1 MSNNSKASERI
12 NALLDANSFVEIGGS
27 MTARATDFNL
37 EPKNTP
43 ADGVVTGYGVI
54 DDKLVYVY
62 AQDAA
67 VMGGSI
73 GEMHAKKI
81 CALYDLAMKV
91 GAPVIGLIDC
101 SGLRL
106 QEGTDALNAFG
117 EIYKKQ
123 ALASGLIPQIS
134 AIFGNCGGGLA
145 ILSALSDFTFMVD
158 NAKLFVNSPNAI
170 DGNYES
176 KCDTASAKFQ
186 GAECGSVDFVV
197 SESEIFDKLRKLFA
211 MLPSN
216 NEDNDTFEE
225 CTDDIN
231 RGCAFTST
239 KAELIAQIADN
250 NEYVEVKP
258 DYAKDITC
266 GLIKLNGNTVGVIAN
281 NEDKLTPYGCVKAAD
296 FVNFCDAYDIAVLT
310 LTDVCGFD
318 ASLDSEKKMAKA
330 AAKLTYAFANATA
343 AKVNVIVGKAF
354 GSAYNVMNSK
364 ALGCDMTFAL
374 DTATVGMMDAK
385 LAAKVMYAGEGNDV
399 INEKAAEYEALQDS
413 VEAAARRGYVDTII
427 GEADIR
433 KYVIGAFEMLYTKRE
448 ENPLKKHGTV

>member
-37 EPKNTP
+37 DPKNTP

-62 AQDAA
+62 AQDAS

-81 CALYDLAMKV
+81 SALYDFAMKM

-101 SGLRL
+101 AGLRL

-117 EIYKKQ
+117 EVYKKQ
-123 ALASGLIPQIS
+123 ALASGVIPQIS

-145 ILSALSDFTFMVD
+145 ILSELSDFTFMTD
-158 NAKLFVNSPNAI
+158 GAKLFVNSPNAL

-176 KCDTASAKFQ
+176 KCDTASADFQ
-186 GAECGSVDFVV
+186 KAECGTVDFVV
-197 SESEIFDKLRKLFA
+197 KEADIYEKIRQLFA

-216 NEDNDTFEE
+216 NEENDTFAD

-231 RGCAFTST
+231 RGCASVDTA
-239 KAELIAQIADN
+239 AELIAQIADDN
-250 NEYVEVKP
+250 NYVEIKA

-266 GLIKLNGNTVGVIAN
+266 GLIKLNGNTVGVVAN

-296 FVNFCDAYDIAVLT
+296 FVNFCDAFELPVLT
-310 LTDVCGFD
+310 LTDVTGFD
-318 ASLDSEKKMAKA
+318 STVESEKKMAKA
-330 AAKLTYAFANATA
+330 AAKLTYAFANATTP
-343 AKVNVIVGKAF
+343 KVNVIVGKAF

-374 DTATVGMMDAK
+374 ADSSIGMMDAK
-385 LAAKVMYAGEGNDV
+385 LAAKVMYSGEGSDV
-399 INEKAAEYEALQDS
+399 INAKANEYSALQDS

-427 GEADIR
+427 GDADIR

-448 ENPLKKHGTV
+448 DNPLKKHGTV

>member
-12 NALLDANSFVEIGGS
+12 NSLLDANSFVEIGGS

-73 GEMHAKKI
+73 GEIHAKKI

-101 SGLRL
+101 AGLRL

-117 EIYKKQ
+117 EIFKKQ

-145 ILSALSDFTFMVD
+145 ILSAISDFTFMVD
-158 NAKLFVNSPNAI
+158 SAKLFVNSPNAL
-170 DGNYES
+170 DGNYEA
-176 KCDTASAKFQ
+176 KCDTASAQFQ
-186 GAECGSVDFVV
+186 GSECGSVDFVV
-197 SESEIFDKLRKLFA
+197 SENDIFDKIRQLFA

-216 NEDNDTFEE
+216 YENNDTYEE

-231 RGCAFTST
+231 RGCAFSENA
-239 KAELIAQIADN
+239 AELIAQIADN
-250 NEYVEVKP
+250 NAYVEIKA
-258 DYAKDITC
+258 DYAKDVTC

-281 NEDKLTPYGCVKAAD
+281 SEDKLSPYGCVKAAD
-296 FVNFCDAYDIAVLT
+296 FVNFCDAYELPVLT

-318 ASLDSEKKMAKA
+318 ATLESEKKMAKA

-343 AKVNVIVGKAF
+343 PKVNVIVGKAF

-374 DTATVGMMDAK
+374 DSASIGMMDAK
-385 LAAKVMYAGEGNDV
+385 LAAKVMYAGEGSDV
-399 INEKAAEYEALQDS
+399 INDKANEYSALQDS
-413 VEAAARRGYVDTII
+413 VDAAARRGYVDTII
-427 GEADIR
+427 GAADIR

-448 ENPLKKHGTV
+448 ENPIKKHGTL

>member
-12 NALLDANSFVEIGGS
+12 NALLDANSFVEIGGK

-43 ADGVVTGYGVI
+43 ADGVITGYGVI

-101 SGLRL
+101 AGLRL

-145 ILSALSDFTFMVD
+145 ILSAISDFTFMVD
-158 NAKLFVNSPNAI
+158 SAKLFVNSPNAL
-170 DGNYES
+170 DGNYEA
-176 KCDTASAKFQ
+176 KCDTASANFQ
-186 GAECGSVDFVV
+186 GAECGTVDFVV
-197 SESEIFDKLRKLFA
+197 SENDIFEKLRKLFA
-211 MLPSN
+211 MLPAN
-216 NEDNDTFEE
+216 NEDNDTFED

-231 RGCAFTST
+231 RGCAFCENATD
-239 KAELIAQIADN
+239 LIAQIADN
-250 NEYVEVKP
+250 NAYVEVKA

-266 GLIKLNGNTVGVIAN
+266 GLIKLNGNTVGVVAN
-281 NEDKLTPYGCVKAAD
+281 GETKLSPYGCVKAAD
-296 FVNFCDAYDIAVLT
+296 FVNFCDAFDIPVLT
-310 LTDVCGFD
+310 LTDVDGFD
-318 ASLDSEKKMAKA
+318 ATVESEKKMAKA

-343 AKVNVIVGKAF
+343 PKVNVIVGKAF

-374 DTATVGMMDAK
+374 DTASIGMMDAK

-399 INEKAAEYEALQDS
+399 ISAKAGEYDELQNSAD
-413 VEAAARRGYVDTII
+413 AAARRGYVDTVI
-427 GEADIR
+427 GSADIR